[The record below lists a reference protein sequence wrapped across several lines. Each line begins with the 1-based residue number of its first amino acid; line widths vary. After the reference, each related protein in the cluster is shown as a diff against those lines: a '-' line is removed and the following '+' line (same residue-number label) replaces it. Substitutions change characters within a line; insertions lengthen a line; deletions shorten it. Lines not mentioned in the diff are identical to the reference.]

1 MKIPKGKKI
10 ILGNR
15 EFVDEVPDDRLTPE
29 LKAIYEK
36 KFGISK
42 PKPEKKN
49 K

>member
-15 EFVDEVPDDRLTPE
+15 EFVGEIPDDRLTPE
-29 LKAIYEK
+29 LKKVYEK

-42 PKPEKKN
+42 PKTEKN